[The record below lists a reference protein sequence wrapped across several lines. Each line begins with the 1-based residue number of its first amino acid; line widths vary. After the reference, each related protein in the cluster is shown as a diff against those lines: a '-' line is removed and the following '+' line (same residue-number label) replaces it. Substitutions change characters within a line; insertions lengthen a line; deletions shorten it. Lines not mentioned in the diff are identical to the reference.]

1 MFLVLKLKIYA
12 YTYFRGEYYMLS
24 KIYDEILSYFPE
36 NIKEKLNKCDSG
48 ILDKACEIRIR
59 TGCPIII
66 SSYKNEFITDYIVTT
81 EDVLRVLGNFS
92 DNSIYSI
99 QNELNSGF
107 ITIKGRS

>member
-1 MFLVLKLKIYA
+1 
-12 YTYFRGEYYMLS
+12 MLS
-24 KIYDEILSYFPE
+24 KIYDEILSYFPG
-36 NIKEKLNKCDSG
+36 NIKEKLNKCDSE

-66 SSYKNEFITDYIVTT
+66 SSYKNEFISDYNVTT

>member
-1 MFLVLKLKIYA
+1 
-12 YTYFRGEYYMLS
+12 MLS

-36 NIKEKLNKCDSG
+36 NIKEKLNKCDSE
-48 ILDKACEIRIR
+48 ILDKVCEIRIR

-66 SSYKNEFITDYIVTT
+66 SSYKNEFISDYIVTT

>member
-1 MFLVLKLKIYA
+1 
-12 YTYFRGEYYMLS
+12 MLS

-36 NIKEKLNKCDSG
+36 KIKEKVNQCNPDVW
-48 ILDKACEIRIR
+48 DKACEVRIR
-59 TGCPIII
+59 TGCPVII
-66 SSYKNEFITDYIVTT
+66 SSYNNEVIIDYIVTT